1 MADVVKG
8 RKDYSDG
15 TYYEGEMVNGKPN
28 GKGAYHGSG
37 FTYTGD
43 FIGGAYNGYGSI
55 RYDPAANLP
64 VYDNGEYDMAE
75 YSSGNWVN
83 NKREGRF
90 IHVFRGVT
98 YDQCY
103 KDDKLCYD
111 LFYDL
116 PAGAPLTGSDT
127 FKCYHCG
134 QSGFIIETKE
144 ATLVFDWY
152 RNNLPPLNPDKPVY
166 IFISHIHLD
175 HYYRGITKLMEKYN
189 VPEIYMGFDRVMT
202 PVALSEEVE
211 DIASV
216 FNGEQYLVTDFGWVR
231 TLKSTDLGVAFIV
244 RIGDKTVFH
253 AGDLFWN
260 AQKTFSNF
268 KAERKKVM
276 PGSYGSDPS
285 VDAKYRKDY
294 ENLVDTKESQFKK
307 FAEPLSQIDKIDYAM
322 IPMDPRWYDYGLKT
336 VDHYLGLTD
345 IRNFTPM
352 HLWGKPEYVCEY
364 YRHNP
369 DAALKMIAINEWS
382 LPIKQ
387 NIELNKPYFI
397 RFN

>member
-1 MADVVKG
+1 MADAVKG

-15 TYYEGEMVNGKPN
+15 TYYEGDLVDGKPN
-28 GKGAYHGSG
+28 GRGIYHGSG

-43 FIGGAYNGYGSI
+43 FKDNAYNGIGTI

-64 VYDNGEYDMAE
+64 TYDNGKYDMAE
-75 YSSGNWVN
+75 YSTGEWKN
-83 NKREGRF
+83 NKRRGRF
-90 IHVFRGVT
+90 THVFRGVT

-103 KDDKLCYD
+103 INDTLYHD

-116 PAGAPLTGSDT
+116 PEGEPLKDKDT

-134 QSGFIIETKE
+134 QSGFIIETIE

-152 RNNLPPLNPDKPVY
+152 RNSLPPLDPDKPVY
-166 IFISHIHLD
+166 IFITHIHLD
-175 HYYRGITKLMEKYN
+175 HFYRGITKLMDKYN
-189 VPEIYMGFDRVMT
+189 VPEIYIGNDRVMT
-202 PVALSEEVE
+202 PVPLSEKVE

-216 FNGEQYLVTDFGWVR
+216 FNGEQYLVTDYGWVK

-244 RIGDKTVFH
+244 RVGDRTIFH

-260 AQKTFSNF
+260 ARKTFNDF
-268 KAERKKVM
+268 KAEHKKLM
-276 PGSYGSDPS
+276 PCAFGADPS

-294 ENLVDTKESQFKK
+294 ENLVENNERRFKEYAK
-307 FAEPLSQIDKIDYAM
+307 PLRQIGRIDYAM
-322 IPMDPRWYDYGLKT
+322 LPMDPRWYDYGIRT
-336 VDHYLGLTD
+336 VDHYLGLAD
-345 IRNFTPM
+345 IRCFTPM

-364 YRHNP
+364 LRHDP
-369 DAALKMIAINEWS
+369 DSALKMVAVNHWS

-387 NIELNKPYFI
+387 NIELNKPYLI
-397 RFN
+397 RFV